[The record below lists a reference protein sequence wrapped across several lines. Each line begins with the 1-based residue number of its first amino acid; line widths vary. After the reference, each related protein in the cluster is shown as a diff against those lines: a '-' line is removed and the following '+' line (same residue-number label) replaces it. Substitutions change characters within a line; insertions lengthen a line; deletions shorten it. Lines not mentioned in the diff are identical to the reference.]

1 MDNERE
7 YLQAIKAKHFRENNG
22 EVLRNINILRARY
35 SKLEDIKFVM
45 KNVPENEFVDSV
57 NYLYLSEYILLRK
70 IKTKESADI
79 AGVPYELLEAKLSQ
93 KGIKLLEGSVTDNS
107 VEV

>member
-79 AGVPYELLEAKLSQ
+79 ADVPYELLEAKLSQ

>member
-22 EVLRNINILRARY
+22 DVLRNINILRSKY
-35 SKLEDIKFVM
+35 VKLEDIKFVM
-45 KNVPENEFVDSV
+45 GKVPEVEFVDSV

-70 IKTKESADI
+70 IKTKEPADI
-79 AGVPYELLEAKLSQ
+79 ADVSYELLEAKLSQ
-93 KGIKLLEGSVTDNS
+93 KGIKILDGTITDNS

>member
-79 AGVPYELLEAKLSQ
+79 ADVPYDLLEAKLSQ

>member
-79 AGVPYELLEAKLSQ
+79 ADVPYELLEAKLSQ
-93 KGIKLLEGSVTDNS
+93 KGIKLLDGSVTDNS

>member
-70 IKTKESADI
+70 IKTKEPADI
-79 AGVPYELLEAKLSQ
+79 ADVPYEMLEAKLSQ
-93 KGIKLLEGSVTDNS
+93 MGNKLLEGSVTDNS

>member
-7 YLQAIKAKHFRENNG
+7 YLQAIKAKHFRKNNG

-79 AGVPYELLEAKLSQ
+79 ADVPYELLEAKLSQ

>member
-1 MDNERE
+1 
-7 YLQAIKAKHFRENNG
+7 
-22 EVLRNINILRARY
+22 
-35 SKLEDIKFVM
+35 M

-79 AGVPYELLEAKLSQ
+79 ADVPYELLEAKLSQ

>member
-7 YLQAIKAKHFRENNG
+7 YLQAIKAKHFRDNNG

-45 KNVPENEFVDSV
+45 KNVPESEFVDSV

-70 IKTKESADI
+70 NKTREPADI
-79 AGVPYELLEAKLSQ
+79 ADVPYELLEAKLSQ
-93 KGIKLLEGSVTDNS
+93 KGIKLLEGSITDNS

>member
-57 NYLYLSEYILLRK
+57 NYLYLSEYVLLRK

-79 AGVPYELLEAKLSQ
+79 ADVPYELLEAKLSP